1 MGIHCKTQ
9 GTQNWDVYQPRGV
22 DGEGDRFK
30 REGTYIYLW
39 LIHGDIWQKQTQF
52 SKAIILQLKNEWK
65 LLTCVH
71 LFVTLQTIQS
81 MEFFRPEYSFW
92 IQNSLSGY
100 WSIPS
105 PVDLYQL
112 RDWTQVSHVAGG
124 FFTSWATR
132 EALIKK

>member
-52 SKAIILQLKNEWK
+52 SKAIILQLKKE
-65 LLTCVH
+65 
-71 LFVTLQTIQS
+71 
-81 MEFFRPEYSFW
+81 
-92 IQNSLSGY
+92 
-100 WSIPS
+100 
-105 PVDLYQL
+105 
-112 RDWTQVSHVAGG
+112 
-124 FFTSWATR
+124 
-132 EALIKK
+132 